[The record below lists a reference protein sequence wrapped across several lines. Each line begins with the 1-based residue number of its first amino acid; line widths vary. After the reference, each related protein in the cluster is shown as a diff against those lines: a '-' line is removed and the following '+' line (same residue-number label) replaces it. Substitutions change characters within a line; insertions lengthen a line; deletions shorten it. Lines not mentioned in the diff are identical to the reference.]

1 MIIKM
6 ILSKNDIVTLKI
18 AGSLFL
24 AFLELRTEELI
35 LHHLLIF
42 EPFHLLMLV
51 DISSQLDLSVQVVT
65 EFLYNQL
72 SDALLQKRV
81 ASFAVESA
89 YLL

>member
-1 MIIKM
+1 M

-35 LHHLLIF
+35 LHHLLIL

-72 SDALLQKRV
+72 SDALLQKRI

>member
-24 AFLELRTEELI
+24 AFLELRTDDLI
-35 LHHLLIF
+35 LHHLLIL
-42 EPFHLLMLV
+42 EPFHFLMLV